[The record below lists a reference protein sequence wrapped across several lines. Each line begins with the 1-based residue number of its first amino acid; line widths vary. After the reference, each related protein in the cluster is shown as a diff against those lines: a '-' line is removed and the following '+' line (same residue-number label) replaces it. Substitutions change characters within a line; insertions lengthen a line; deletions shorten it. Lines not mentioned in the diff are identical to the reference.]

1 MNTMVTKNMLNPIVE
16 LLNDRRRDNMEV
28 AA

>member
-1 MNTMVTKNMLNPIVE
+1 MNTMVTKNMMNSIVE
-16 LLNDRRRDNMEV
+16 LFNDGHMDNMEV

>member
-16 LLNDRRRDNMEV
+16 LLNDRPRDNMEV
-28 AA
+28 GT

>member
-16 LLNDRRRDNMEV
+16 LLNDRRMDNMEV